1 MSKMKKMKKLTL
13 AEGNKLL
20 DDIVFLFQKNGMTSS
35 APEVTKIKN
44 ELNGTKNYVS
54 LNLSFKVLQ
63 TSFIVDYNTSPHRI
77 LCSSFFQARVN
88 RTLKTNTI
96 GLNNIYL
103 DFAWAQMIEYR
114 NKSRMLLF
122 TLDNVLKKGSKTNED
137 GCVSLSYL
145 YLASIDGVYGKN
157 LKDIVIFD
165 KLANLQTVKSST
177 IISMKMKDIV
187 THFQTISGSDCLF
200 DGWDEDVRNA
210 IAHSSFWYDK
220 KKKKMIFEERKKGI
234 TKEKTLDELLD
245 MIVKLSD
252 IDQLVFYYNQIF
264 RVNRIIFDLK

>member
-20 DDIVFLFQKNGMTSS
+20 DDIIFLFQKNGMASS
-35 APEVTKIKN
+35 AIEVTKIKN

-54 LNLSFKVLQ
+54 LNHSFKVLQ

-77 LCSSFFQARVN
+77 LCSSFFKRRVN
-88 RTLKTNTI
+88 RTLKTNTA
-96 GLNNIYL
+96 GLNNIHL
-103 DFAWAQMIEYR
+103 DMMWAQMIEYR

-122 TLDNVLKKGSKTNED
+122 VLDNVLKKGSKTNED
-137 GCVSLSYL
+137 RCVSLSYL

-165 KLANLQTVKSST
+165 MLANLQAVKSSK
-177 IISMKMKDIV
+177 IIKMKMNDIE
-187 THFQTISGSDCLF
+187 TYFQTISGSDCLF

-220 KKKKMIFEERKKGI
+220 KKKKMIFEERKKGV
-234 TKEKTLDELLD
+234 TKEKTLNELLD
-245 MIVKLSD
+245 MIIKLAD